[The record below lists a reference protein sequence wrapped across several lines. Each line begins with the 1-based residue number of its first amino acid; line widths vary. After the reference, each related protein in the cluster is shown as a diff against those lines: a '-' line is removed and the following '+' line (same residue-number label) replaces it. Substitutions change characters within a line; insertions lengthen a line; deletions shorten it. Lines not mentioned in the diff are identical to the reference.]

1 MQGQDA
7 TTSPAPSRSGPYRGP
22 DAAATALAA
31 ERAEADAD
39 LASEAEKSQ
48 DALPHGAYALFRAL
62 TSLSSS

>member
-1 MQGQDA
+1 MQGQDTA
-7 TTSPAPSRSGPYRGP
+7 PSPAPSKSGDYRGP

-48 DALPHGAYALFRAL
+48 DAP
-62 TSLSSS
+62 